1 MLTSAQI
8 QLIRNADPGAKLPGI
23 DTPTGNPL
31 PVSSLVSYTQVA
43 NAPFYYNAANNTV
56 FVTQNGAV
64 LSGINFG
71 TASVNIDANNVTIKD
86 STFTGTTGFWTIN
99 QFPSYS
105 GATIENCTFQGSGSP
120 TEDNDWISS
129 TQNITIEDNSFL
141 MSPTDAIDFHGG
153 TVTGNYFS
161 GFAFD
166 PGAHAD
172 AIWVDDSTCPTVI
185 TDNFIDGTKTAG
197 APVSANSDIRLTT
210 SFGNLS
216 NVTVSGNWLFGP
228 GETVE
233 AINGGD
239 GSFSNI
245 SITNNYLVF
254 WWFSDF
260 YAGTTTNATPQC
272 DRLRQHN
279 RRI

>member
-1 MLTSAQI
+1 MLTSAEI

-31 PVSSLVSYTQVA
+31 AASSLVSYTQVA
-43 NAPFYYNAANNTV
+43 NAPFYYNATNNTV

-86 STFTGTTGFWTIN
+86 CTFTGTTGYWAIDQTG
-99 QFPSYS
+99 SYS
-105 GATIENCTFQGSGSP
+105 GATVENCTFQGSGSP
-120 TEDNDWISS
+120 TEINVWIDA
-129 TQNITIEDNSFL
+129 TQNITIEYNSFL
-141 MSPTDAIDFHGG
+141 LSPTDAIDFGGG

-161 GFAFD
+161 GAGLA

-172 AIWVDDSTCPTVI
+172 AIQLLASSGPTII
-185 TDNFIDGTKTAG
+185 TDNLIDGTYDAD
-197 APVSANSDIRLTT
+197 AAANANSDIRLCTEE
-210 SFGNLS
+210 GNVS
-216 NVTVSGNWLFGP
+216 NVTVSGNFLLGA
-228 GETVE
+228 GYTVE

-245 SITNNYLVF
+245 SITNNYIGLN
-254 WWFSDF
+254 WYS
-260 YAGTTTNATPQC
+260 
-272 DRLRQHN
+272 
-279 RRI
+279 